1 MKGVV
6 RSAAGSF
13 VMKASRTILAF
24 GTTVLLARV
33 LGADGYGVYAWIMAW
48 TGLLAIPA
56 SLGLDRLAIREVAAR
71 GATGEWGEAR
81 GILRWSAWTVT
92 GSSVLLA
99 GAAFAVVWFLWSPTD
114 PDLRAVFPLVFA
126 SLPFVVLTALGHSGM
141 RGLNHVVAGQVP
153 ENLVRPGLFVLLV
166 LGAYVLYE
174 RDLVP
179 ADAALLYLVASV
191 TGMVTAWGM
200 LRSRIRPEMKK
211 ARPTYRPRAWISAAF
226 PMLLVAGLVVINSRA
241 DTIMLGA
248 IAGTEPAGVYFVA
261 TRGAELIAFLLIAF
275 NMPLAPAIAA
285 LHASGDRE
293 GLQRLVTRTARVVFV
308 GSLPVAIVMFVFGDS
323 FLRLF
328 GPGFPKGHSALAIL
342 CTGQMVNAAAGSV
355 GLILNMTGHQKDA
368 AVGVGISAALNIV
381 LNAVLIPTMGIEGA
395 AVATTISLVI
405 WNVILAVMVRR
416 RIGVHTTALGVI
428 GPRKAQ

>member
-13 VMKASRTILAF
+13 TIKVSRTILAF

-33 LGADGYGVYAWIMAW
+33 LGADGYGVFAWIMAW

-71 GATGEWGEAR
+71 GATGDWGEAR
-81 GILRWSAWTVT
+81 GVLQWSAWTVA

-99 GAAFAVVWFLWSPTD
+99 GIVFAAVWFIWNPSD

-126 SLPFVVLTALGHSGM
+126 SLPFVVLTSLGHAGM
-141 RGLNHVVAGQVP
+141 RGLNHVVAAQIP

-166 LGAYVLYE
+166 LGATLLLP
-174 RDLVP
+174 RDPVP

-191 TGMVTAWGM
+191 TGMVVAGWM
-200 LRSRIRPEMKK
+200 LRRRIRPEMKA
-211 ARPTYRPRAWISAAF
+211 ARSVYTPRAWIRASV
-226 PMLLVAGLVVINSRA
+226 PMMLVIGLAVLTSRT

-248 IAGTEPAGVYFVA
+248 IAGTEPAGVYFVT
-261 TRGAELIAFLLIAF
+261 TRGAELILFLLTAF

-293 GLQRLVTRTARVVFV
+293 GLQRLVTRTARLVFI

-328 GPGFPKGHSALAIL
+328 GPGFPKGHTALAIL
-342 CTGQMVNAAAGSV
+342 CAAHLVNALTGSV
-355 GLILNMTGHQKDA
+355 GLILNMTGFQKDA
-368 AVGVGISAALNIV
+368 AIGVGIGAALNVV

-395 AVATTISLVI
+395 AIATAVSLVV
-405 WNVILAVMVRR
+405 WNVVLAVMVYR

-428 GPRKAQ
+428 GKRR